1 MWFITI
7 MCPAGKAGGVFMHQR
22 DPIWISSSV
31 VSNWTWC
38 SVIPNYPALII
49 TWEVMSQETGLSDT
63 LTFPLLKSTR
73 SQMSLIITWQLR
85 VPSSSAH
92 GVNVRH
98 TVLPLAILSREERLS
113 HCSPSK
119 KGKDQVHGCGSDYLF
134 FPWSFWTDSCS
145 HASLVG
151 R

>member
-1 MWFITI
+1 MWVITI
-7 MCPAGKAGGVFMHQR
+7 TCLAGKASTVFMRQR
-22 DPIWISSSV
+22 DSIWISSSV

-38 SVIPNYPALII
+38 SVIPSRPALII
-49 TWEVMSQETGLSDT
+49 AWEVMSQETGLSDT

-85 VPSSSAH
+85 VPSSSAG

-98 TVLPLAILSREERLS
+98 TVFPLVILSREERRSLDQ
-113 HCSPSK
+113 K
-119 KGKDQVHGCGSDYLF
+119 KKKRKDQVHGCGSDYLF
-134 FPWSFWTDSCS
+134 LSWSFWTDSCS